1 MATHSNGMSA
11 QQLMGRLGSYK
22 TAWLLCAKLRRA
34 MVDPERDP
42 LVGVV
47 EVDETTI
54 AHRTAG
60 DPVPPRPGRSLDGR
74 LPIAAAV
81 DAIVHSGAAVDAE
94 IERLLTRPL
103 RAEGP

>member
-1 MATHSNGMSA
+1 VLSCTSTKSRNYALGHALGAAAQAQETLEHPPALVEGVATA
-11 QQLMGRLGSYK
+11 AAVARLG
-22 TAWLLCAKLRRA
+22 AAHA
-34 MVDPERDP
+34 VD
-42 LVGVV
+42 
-47 EVDETTI
+47 
-54 AHRTAG
+54 
-60 DPVPPRPGRSLDGR
+60 